1 MHARIIRPSSRRNPS
16 IEPTTIPAIAPP
28 LRPFPSPLDAPALAL
43 LVGEEVGLAVEEK
56 TSAIEEKTG
65 SVTSWQRPSASEV
78 KQHESVA
85 FSVLARQ

>member
-1 MHARIIRPSSRRNPS
+1 MNPR
-16 IEPTTIPAIAPP
+16 IEPITIPAIAPA
-28 LRPFPSPLDAPALAL
+28 LRPLPLPLDEPALAL

-56 TSAIEEKTG
+56 TSAIDEKTG
-65 SVTSWQRPSASEV
+65 SVTSWQRPSAFDV

>member
-1 MHARIIRPSSRRNPS
+1 M
-16 IEPTTIPAIAPP
+16 TMPAIAPP
-28 LRPFPSPLDAPALAL
+28 LRPCPPPLDAPALAL
-43 LVGEEVGLAVEEK
+43 LVGDEVGSAVEEK

-65 SVTSWQRPSASEV
+65 SVTSWQRPSAFEV